1 MVSKKLFE
9 KLNAQVNFE
18 IYSSYVYL
26 AMASYAESIDLS
38 GFANFF
44 RVQVQEELSHAMKL
58 YDYIFQKDGM
68 VILEEIPKPKAEYKD
83 ILEVIEEAF
92 DHEKLVTSK
101 IYDLMDVA
109 TEEKEH
115 ATKSVLQW
123 YVDEQVEEEENFHN
137 LVKKVKRAKDNQVA
151 LYMLDDELAQ
161 RVYVPPTTTN
171 N

>member
-1 MVSKKLFE
+1 MVSKKLFDE
-9 KLNAQVNFE
+9 LNDQVNFE

-44 RVQVQEELSHAMKL
+44 RVQVQEELAHAMKL
-58 YDYIFQKDGM
+58 YDYIFQKDG
-68 VILEEIPKPKAEYKD
+68 VVTLDEIPKPKAEYKD
-83 ILEVIEEAF
+83 ILEVIEEAYA
-92 DHEKLVTSK
+92 HEKLVTSK
-101 IYDLMDVA
+101 IYNRIDSA
-109 TEEKEH
+109 TEEREH
-115 ATKSVLQW
+115 ATISILKW
-123 YVDEQVEEEENFHN
+123 YVDEQVEEEDSFNN

-171 N
+171 

>member
-1 MVSKKLFE
+1 MVSKKLFDE
-9 KLNAQVNFE
+9 LNDQVNFE

-44 RVQVQEELSHAMKL
+44 RVQVQEELAHAMKL
-58 YDYIFQKDGM
+58 YDYIFQKDG
-68 VILEEIPKPKAEYKD
+68 VVTLDEIPKPKAEYKD
-83 ILEVIEEAF
+83 ILEVIEEAYT
-92 DHEKLVTSK
+92 HEKLVTSK
-101 IYDLMDVA
+101 IYNLIDSA
-109 TEEKEH
+109 TEEREH
-115 ATKSVLQW
+115 ATISILKW
-123 YVDEQVEEEENFHN
+123 YVDEQVEEEDSFNN

-171 N
+171 

>member
-1 MVSKKLFE
+1 MVSKKLFDE
-9 KLNAQVNFE
+9 LNDQVNFE

-44 RVQVQEELSHAMKL
+44 RVQVQEELAHAMKL
-58 YDYIFQKDGM
+58 YDYIFQKDG
-68 VILEEIPKPKAEYKD
+68 VVTLDEIPKPKAEYKD
-83 ILEVIEEAF
+83 ILEVIEEAYA
-92 DHEKLVTSK
+92 HEKLVTRK
-101 IYDLMDVA
+101 IYDLIDSA
-109 TEEKEH
+109 TEEREH
-115 ATKSVLQW
+115 ATISILKW
-123 YVDEQVEEEENFHN
+123 YVDEQVEEEDSFNN

-171 N
+171 